1 MKFKKAI
8 INLANLIKEN
18 LSLNIVCLTT
28 LIYLYLSYF
37 FIFNAQN
44 FMELELNAKGD
55 FLAGVFAPLA
65 FLWLVY
71 GYFQQGRELRLQVQ
85 ELKNN
90 VAQQAA
96 LVSFQQQE
104 IDAKYFAAKPFFN
117 VEKPYFVTTY
127 EGGGTTLG
135 NENVPPEP
143 PEKVSLLSF
152 DLKNLGE
159 VAKHIYILDSNSK
172 QELDT
177 TYELDKNKF
186 YRVVIYVDDTYL
198 FKLVDKTEVEFYLTI
213 NYSDIYGKNYQTYIV
228 VNLYEFD
235 IIEENCKTSVRIIR
249 KERF

>member
-1 MKFKKAI
+1 MKIKKGI

-37 FIFNAQN
+37 FIFNAHN
-44 FMELELNAKGD
+44 FMKLELNAKGD

-90 VAQQAA
+90 VTQQAA

-104 IDAKYFAAKPFFN
+104 INAKYFAAKPFLN
-117 VEKPYFVTTY
+117 VENPYFVIRDEQGSVTF
-127 EGGGTTLG
+127 G
-135 NENVPPEP
+135 NETEPPEP
-143 PEKVSLLSF
+143 PEKVALLSF
-152 DLKNLGE
+152 NLKNLGE
-159 VAKHIYILDSNSK
+159 VAKHIYIQDSNSL
-172 QELDT
+172 QQLDA
-177 TYELDKNKF
+177 TYEVNKNKF

-198 FKLVDKTEVEFYLTI
+198 FQLADKNQVEFYLTI
-213 NYSDIYGKNYQTYIV
+213 NYSDIYGNSYQDAII
-228 VNLYEFD
+228 VNLFNFN
-235 IIEENCKTSVRIIR
+235 IETEDCESNVRVIR
-249 KERF
+249 TEKF